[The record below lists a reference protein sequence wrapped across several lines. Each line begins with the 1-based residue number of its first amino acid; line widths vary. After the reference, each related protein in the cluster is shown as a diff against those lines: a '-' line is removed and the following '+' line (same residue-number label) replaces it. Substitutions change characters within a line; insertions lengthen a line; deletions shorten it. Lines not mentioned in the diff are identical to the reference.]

1 MKNTLQPLGNQDGF
15 VLVVAMMIMTV
26 LSLLGI
32 AGLETTTAELQIS
45 GNDRNEKTTFYGAES
60 GCWRGGQ
67 WLRNLQSEIIDD
79 YIDDDLMKDFLDTGD
94 YDAGKTVRLI
104 GAEDESNL
112 GDADYTTKYSYEIG
126 ETLDSAHNKE
136 PCKPIPGNN
145 ENMLSCFYKVA
156 CSTPTSPGVTRSIE
170 IQIDKPTDFK

>member
-1 MKNTLQPLGNQDGF
+1 MKNSLQPLDNQDGF

-45 GNDRNEKTTFYGAES
+45 GNDRHEKTTFYGAES

-67 WLRNLQSEIIDD
+67 WIRNLQSEIIDD
-79 YIDDDLMKDFLDTGD
+79 YIDNDLMTDFLDKGN
-94 YDAGKTVRLI
+94 YDDAKAVRYT
-104 GAEDESNL
+104 AAADESNL

-126 ETLDSAHNKE
+126 ETVGSDGKKE
-136 PCKPIPGNN
+136 ACKPIPGNN
-145 ENMLSCFYKVA
+145 ETMLSCNYEVI
-156 CSTPTSPGVTRSIE
+156 CSTPTSPGVERQIN